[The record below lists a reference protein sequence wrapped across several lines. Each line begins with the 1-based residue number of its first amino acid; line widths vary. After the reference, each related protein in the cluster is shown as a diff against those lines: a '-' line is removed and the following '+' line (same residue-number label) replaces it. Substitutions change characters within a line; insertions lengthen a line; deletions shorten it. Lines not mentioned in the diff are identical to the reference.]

1 MHGAHVTYCRA
12 TICHIPKTILY
23 PYNPHGLKIQID
35 NRKREGRE
43 AGSCARRAHSGGYRA
58 VYAEMATLQV
68 QSLSLT
74 GMRNDDVVE

>member
-1 MHGAHVTYCRA
+1 M
-12 TICHIPKTILY
+12 
-23 PYNPHGLKIQID
+23 
-35 NRKREGRE
+35 E
-43 AGSCARRAHSGGYRA
+43 AGSCARRAHSGGYRV